1 MFRLRHIIL
10 SLLGAA
16 LLFANAAQAET
27 WRMASKMPADSPE
40 GKVFQYFADKV
51 TEHSGG
57 KLEVI
62 VYPNEQLGKTDAV
75 LEQLKLGTVHLY
87 AEGSTYMKKWVPEIN
102 WTSAAFMFDDRD
114 HWIRFM
120 ETDLVQGWYKKASD
134 EAGISL
140 LGDATSILRGPYR
153 VMVTNRDVKTFDDI
167 SMLKLRMHPS
177 KLAVSTWTHLGA
189 DVKTLAWTDVYQSI
203 QKGIV
208 ESVNS
213 PIALVESMRFHEVAP
228 NIIRHDEYYQSI
240 GFMMNRSKFDALS
253 GDMQDALEKAY
264 FDAGKYS
271 NEVMGSSADESIT
284 RMKAN
289 GVTFVDIDRAPFV
302 TRMKA
307 FYDEMENKGEL
318 PDGFLNAV
326 ASSR

>member
-1 MFRLRHIIL
+1 MNGFTRTIL
-10 SLLGAA
+10 GIFGAIFLLGG
-16 LLFANAAQAET
+16 AAQAET

-51 TEHSGG
+51 KEHSGG

-120 ETDLVQGWYKKASD
+120 ETDLVKGWYQKASD
-134 EAGISL
+134 EAGIML

-153 VMVTNRDVKTFDDI
+153 VMVANKDVKTFDDI
-167 SMLKLRMHPS
+167 KLLKLRMHPS
-177 KLAVSTWTHLGA
+177 KLAVNTWTHLGA

-228 NIIRHDEYYQSI
+228 HIIRHDEYYQSI
-240 GFMMNRSKFDALS
+240 GFMMNGKKFDGLS
-253 GDMQDALEKAY
+253 SDLQAALEKAY

-271 NEVMGSSADESIT
+271 EQVMGASADESIT
-284 RMKAN
+284 RMKAK
-289 GVTFVDIDRAPFV
+289 GVTFTDIDRAPFV
-302 TRMKA
+302 ARMNS
-307 FYDEMENKGEL
+307 FYSDMASKGEL
-318 PDGFLNAV
+318 PEGFLEAV